1 MATLAYSLMKWIEAN
16 KDTLPTFGAS
26 FPDLN
31 DAVEKVLDVHR
42 TYGNDIEQLNRPEL
56 GINSQFL
63 DRLCLRVSIFLKMI
77 HNAKTP
83 VVATDGGAL
92 LDGPGLGLEGLTVVR
107 NNILGSS
114 VDAFDTKNVTKH
126 FDRYSMQWKV
136 RLDAGTASRIFRVPC
151 MPIPVVLADAS
162 LREQLDWIKEDL
174 DASLAKLDAIVTDP
188 QSWPTCE
195 ERSQADQDRLKEL
208 AVKFVQS
215 MSLQDRKLVAHNR
228 KVFVDELAAMMPAA
242 S

>member
-77 HNAKTP
+77 HNAKTRI
-83 VVATDGGAL
+83 VATDGGAL

-126 FDRYSMQWKV
+126 FD
-136 RLDAGTASRIFRVPC
+136 
-151 MPIPVVLADAS
+151 
-162 LREQLDWIKEDL
+162 
-174 DASLAKLDAIVTDP
+174 
-188 QSWPTCE
+188 
-195 ERSQADQDRLKEL
+195 
-208 AVKFVQS
+208 
-215 MSLQDRKLVAHNR
+215 
-228 KVFVDELAAMMPAA
+228 
-242 S
+242 